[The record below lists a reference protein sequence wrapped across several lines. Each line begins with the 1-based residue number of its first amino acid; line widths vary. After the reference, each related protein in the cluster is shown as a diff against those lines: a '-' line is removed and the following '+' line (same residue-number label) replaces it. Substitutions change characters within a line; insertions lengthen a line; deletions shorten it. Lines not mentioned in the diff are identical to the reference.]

1 VLSTLTG
8 TPQLSSAWT
17 ATVSMGARGT
27 SVVTRGNVVYA
38 AADQLLV
45 AYDAT
50 TGTQLGSSNVLGH
63 VHWQSPIVT
72 GGVVYCSDT
81 GGNLTAW
88 TIGP

>member
-1 VLSTLTG
+1 
-8 TPQLSSAWT
+8 
-17 ATVSMGARGT
+17 
-27 SVVTRGNVVYA
+27 
-38 AADQLLV
+38 
-45 AYDAT
+45 
-50 TGTQLGSSNVLGH
+50 LGH